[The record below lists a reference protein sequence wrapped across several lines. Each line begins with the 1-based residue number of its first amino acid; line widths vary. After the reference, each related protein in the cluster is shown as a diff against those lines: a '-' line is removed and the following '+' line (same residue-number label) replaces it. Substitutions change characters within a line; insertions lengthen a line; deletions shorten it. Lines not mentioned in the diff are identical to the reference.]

1 MMDTWKKYGA
11 SLDEYE
17 TMRDD
22 MIANAEDAAIK
33 PIAVRMTYQVA
44 QAVDVPIIGMGGIR
58 SAEDAVECARG
69 LNNVSELVGK
79 VRLE

>member
-1 MMDTWKKYGA
+1 MMDTWKN
-11 SLDEYE
+11 
-17 TMRDD
+17 
-22 MIANAEDAAIK
+22 MIANAEDA
-33 PIAVRMTYQVA
+33 AVRMTYQVA